1 MIKNTS
7 LNMVSKKDI
16 KLINSLKQKKFR
28 DLKHFFVVEG
38 KKSISE
44 FLDSNYKLVKLFSIN
59 CSFFN
64 DLDSQIEISSDEL
77 RKISFFNNPDDHLA
91 IFKIPENNSIDE
103 NSLIVALDS
112 VRDPGNLG
120 TIIRT
125 CEWFGVNEII
135 CSNDSVDCYN
145 PKVVQSAMGSL
156 SRVNINYVELN
167 TYLKNTTLELIGATL
182 NGESLYETNLLFH
195 KGILIFGNEAN
206 GISVELSNMLNHNL
220 TIPRS
225 LNSIFPESLNLSIS
239 VGLILGEIK
248 RKTFSV

>member
-1 MIKNTS
+1 
-7 LNMVSKKDI
+7 MVSKKDI

-125 CEWFGVNEII
+125 CEWFGVNDII
-135 CSNDSVDCYN
+135 CSNDSVDCFN

-156 SRVNINYVELN
+156 SRISINYLDLN
-167 TYLKNTTLELIGATL
+167 SYLKNTKLNLTGMTL
-182 NGESLYETNLLFH
+182 NGDSLYNNKLSFE

-206 GISVELSNMLNHNL
+206 GISDKLLSLLNQNL

-225 LNSIFPESLNLSIS
+225 INSDFPESLNLSIS
-239 VGLILGEIK
+239 VGVVLGEIK
-248 RKTFSV
+248 RKT

>member
-1 MIKNTS
+1 
-7 LNMVSKKDI
+7 MVSKKDI

-44 FLDSNYKLVKLFSIN
+44 FLDSNYKLVKLFSID

-64 DLDSQIEISSDEL
+64 DLDNQIEISSDEL

-91 IFKIPENNSIDE
+91 IFKIPENISVNE

-125 CEWFGVNEII
+125 CEWFGVNDII
-135 CSNDSVDCYN
+135 CSNDSVDCFN

-156 SRVNINYVELN
+156 SRISINYLDLN
-167 TYLKNTTLELIGATL
+167 SYLKNTKLNLTGMTL
-182 NGESLYETNLLFH
+182 NGDSLYNNKSSFE

-206 GISVELSNMLNHNL
+206 GISDKLLSLLNQNL

-225 LNSIFPESLNLSIS
+225 INSDFPESLNLSIS
-239 VGLILGEIK
+239 VGVVLGEIK
-248 RKTFSV
+248 RKT